1 MKKVNKSEKKSDIL
15 VQNGQNHANELH
27 VIFPEK
33 ELEIFILIKVLH
45 ITKRKIPTLKEF
57 FIYIVKK
64 KTIQIEIKL

>member
-1 MKKVNKSEKKSDIL
+1 
-15 VQNGQNHANELH
+15 LH